1 APPARWAWPFPAS
14 RAPVPRARRF
24 AERCA
29 FTRAALPYRFPD
41 YPLPP
46 GETPNGFLRRLTDEG
61 ARGRW
66 GTITPRIRAQ
76 LDHELALIEKLDLA
90 GYFLIVWDLVRF
102 ARERGILCQ
111 GRGSA
116 AHSAVGYA
124 LGLPPLA
131 RRPL

>member
-1 APPARWAWPFPAS
+1 PGRATAAPHPRPPAEMAAWFRDCPAAVHRS
-14 RAPVPRARRF
+14 RHI

-29 FTRAALPYRFPD
+29 FTLADLPYRFPD

-46 GETPNGFLRRLTDEG
+46 GETPNGLLRHLTDEG

-90 GYFLIVWDLVRF
+90 GYFLTV
-102 ARERGILCQ
+102 
-111 GRGSA
+111 
-116 AHSAVGYA
+116 
-124 LGLPPLA
+124 
-131 RRPL
+131 